1 MSPADLDLA
10 RELAAHPRWEWR
22 AGMRI
27 VSRFDGALLWRRAE
41 GDLAIHPDWG
51 TEPVP
56 DLDDPATAGV
66 LLAML
71 PPGRWTWE
79 TMGGRHAVWNT
90 DDIRPDRVSRGPTL
104 ASAAAR
110 ALLAAWGPA

>member
-71 PPGRWTWE
+71 DEAGGECVPPIQEWRDGDCL
-79 TMGGRHAVWNT
+79 GVA
-90 DDIRPDRVSRGPTL
+90 L
-104 ASAAAR
+104 AR

>member
-56 DLDDPATAGV
+56 DLHDPTGATAGV

-71 PPGRWTWE
+71 REATPDVVVSVVYAGGWLCDPGE
-79 TMGGRHAVWNT
+79 HE
-90 DDIRPDRVSRGPTL
+90 GPTL
-104 ASAAAR
+104 GVAVAR
-110 ALLAAWGPA
+110 ALLAAWGAA